1 MMRRANSSEIP
12 HEAAICQRLVRESR
26 RQIAYPSA
34 TIIVRASTMMAG
46 ITSSTSGDSNSVL
59 DAATSH
65 ALGRGVPRLH
75 DAVQVLADDRVVRGG
90 DDRSESVR
98 VSVRRHERK
107 DLTLHVAEGRSED
120 RLVRSRWLSLRRL
133 ARQQCTAAVAGS
145 DTA

>member
-26 RQIAYPSA
+26 RQITYPSA

-65 ALGRGVPRLH
+65 ALGRGVPRLQ
-75 DAVQVLADDRVVRGG
+75 DAVRVLVVVRVAKGADDRG
-90 DDRSESVR
+90 ER
-98 VSVRRHERK
+98 VGVGLGHGLK
-107 DLTLHVAEGRSED
+107 NLTWHGA
-120 RLVRSRWLSLRRL
+120 
-133 ARQQCTAAVAGS
+133 
-145 DTA
+145 